1 MKVIFDGDDTL
12 WATEILYEKARQAA
26 EAELAEHGVDTAK
39 WRELQAA
46 IDLEL
51 FETMGFSP
59 LRFVLSFDK
68 ATRKLTGDERFAN
81 DICRHAQQPVRTRA
95 SLRPGAA
102 DLVLG
107 LREVGAGIG
116 LITRGDDDVQ
126 KKRIAKCGLSFDEV
140 MIVQKDK
147 VSMNFWLMSD
157 WMDGPNDCR
166 ISIGDSYRSD
176 IKPALAAGFE
186 RCYWVAADN
195 WEREHAPD
203 FADDPDWDPSRV
215 EIVQSLTDLLDP
227 RHGLLER

>member
-26 EAELAEHGVDTAK
+26 EAELAEHGVDVAA

-51 FETMGFSP
+51 FGALGFSP
-59 LRFVLSFDK
+59 IRFACSFER
-68 ATRKLTGDERFAN
+68 ATKKLTGDTQLAN
-81 DICRHAQQPVRTRA
+81 RIGRHAEHPFRTRA

-107 LREVGAGIG
+107 LREVEAGIG
-116 LITRGDDDVQ
+116 LITRGDEYVQ
-126 KKRIAKCGLSFDEV
+126 RSRIAKCGLSFDDV
-140 MIVQKDK
+140 AIVPREKTPWDFR
-147 VSMNFWLMSD
+147 SMD
-157 WMDGPNDCR
+157 YRIVGPNDCL
-166 ISIGDSYRSD
+166 ISIGDSYHSD
-176 IKPALAAGFE
+176 IKPALAAGFD